1 MTCSTS
7 LVHQPGAEDLGF
19 GLLFAPTAVLRIPGY
34 GESYNFIE
42 ELKWRKLRTSEAK
55 LKG

>member
-1 MTCSTS
+1 MTCTAS
-7 LVHQPGAEDLGF
+7 LVHQQGAEDLGCGF
-19 GLLFAPTAVLRIPGY
+19 PFAPTAVLRIPGY
-34 GESYNFIE
+34 GESWNFIE